1 MEKRIIDVSA
11 AGAFQRFLQEQKRS
25 AATVEK
31 YLRDVRRFA
40 MFAEKREVT
49 KELVMEYKHYL
60 IQAGYA
66 VRSVNSMLAGV
77 NSLLCFL
84 GCSDCRVKSLK
95 TQREVYC
102 PESRELTKTEYLRL
116 LEASKDRPRLNL
128 LLQTISGTGI
138 RISELRFFTVEAVKR
153 GEVRVNAKGKSRMIL
168 LPSKLKKSLL
178 SYAKRAGI
186 VCGLIFRTRSGRPL
200 NRSNVWA
207 EMKKLCAKA
216 RVEAGKVFPHNLRKL
231 FARTFYAIEK
241 DIAKLADLLGHS
253 SIDTTRIYIVTS
265 GQEHRRKLEQMHL
278 VI

>member
-1 MEKRIIDVSA
+1 MEQRIIDMSTIF
-11 AGAFQRFLQEQKRS
+11 AFNQSLQEQERS
-25 AATVEK
+25 TATVEK
-31 YLRDVRRFA
+31 YLRDVRGFA
-40 MFAEKREVT
+40 VFAEGSEVT
-49 KELVMEYKHYL
+49 KELVMAYKRHL

-66 VRSVNSMLAGV
+66 VRSVNSMLASI
-77 NSLLCFL
+77 NSLLRFL
-84 GCSDCRVKSLK
+84 GWEDCRVKSLK

-128 LLQTISGTGI
+128 LLKTISGTGI
-138 RISELRFFTVEAVKR
+138 RISELRFFTVEAVKH

-168 LPSKLKKSLL
+168 LPSKLKKLLL

-186 VCGLIFRTRSGRPL
+186 VCGIIFRTKSGRPL

-207 EMKKLCAKA
+207 EMKRLCKTA
-216 RVEAGKVFPHNLRKL
+216 RVEPGKVFPHNLRKL

-253 SIDTTRIYIVTS
+253 SIDTTRIYIVSS
-265 GQEHRRKLEQMHL
+265 GYEHRRKLEKMHL

>member
-11 AGAFQRFLQEQKRS
+11 AGAFQRFLQEQERS

-31 YLRDVRRFA
+31 YLSDVRRFA

-66 VRSVNSMLAGV
+66 VRSVNSMLASV
-77 NSLLCFL
+77 NSLLCYL
-84 GCSDCRVKSLK
+84 GWSDCRVKSLK

>member
-66 VRSVNSMLAGV
+66 VRSVNSMLASV
-77 NSLLCFL
+77 NSLLCYL
-84 GCSDCRVKSLK
+84 GWSDCRVKSLK

-231 FARTFYAIEK
+231 FARTFSPLRRTLQSLLTCWATAASTPPVSISSP
-241 DIAKLADLLGHS
+241 ADRSTAENWSRCIL
-253 SIDTTRIYIVTS
+253 
-265 GQEHRRKLEQMHL
+265 
-278 VI
+278 

>member
-1 MEKRIIDVSA
+1 MGKRIIGKSVLTSF
-11 AGAFQRFLQEQKRS
+11 GQQLQQQERS
-25 AATVEK
+25 TATVEK
-31 YLRDVRRFA
+31 YLRDVRSFA
-40 MFAEKREVT
+40 VFTEEREVT
-49 KELVMEYKHYL
+49 KELVMEYKQHL
-60 IQAGYA
+60 IKEGYA
-66 VRSVNSMLAGV
+66 VRSVNSMLASV
-77 NSLLCFL
+77 NCFL
-84 GCSDCRVKSLK
+84 RFQGWEDCRVKSLK

-102 PESRELTKTEYLRL
+102 PESRELTKPEYLRL

-138 RISELRFFTVEAVKR
+138 RISELRFFTVEAVRR
-153 GEVRVNAKGKSRMIL
+153 GEVQVNAKGKSRMIL
-168 LPSKLKKSLL
+168 LPSKLKQLLL

-253 SIDTTRIYIVTS
+253 SIDTTRIYIVSS
-265 GQEHRRKLEQMHL
+265 GYEHRRKLEKMHL